1 MRALAA
7 QATQAEAEAAAAAR
21 TQQRAMIAQMRAD
34 NDRLLEAIEQQ
45 RQRDVAEEA
54 ARQGWCAGAAVPQ
67 RPSQNCPANQP
78 WEHVLPGARA
88 AVAGPGA
95 AGATAGERRGG

>member
-54 ARQGWCAGAAVPQ
+54 ARQGWCAGAAVCCFLHILLYTYIIVYLCYISYVVHLPNNHN
-67 RPSQNCPANQP
+67 RP
-78 WEHVLPGARA
+78 
-88 AVAGPGA
+88 
-95 AGATAGERRGG
+95 